1 MLLFIFQGC
10 IYRLRQNRSKLVDR
24 LRGAVGD
31 IESSPEAK
39 GKEFI
44 DDLMREELK
53 EIEKLEMAPN
63 IFCDCCS
70 YMVRLRTT
78 FETLNIFAL
87 FYCIF

>member
-1 MLLFIFQGC
+1 MPRLSFIFQGC
-10 IYRLRQNRSKLVDR
+10 IRRLRQNRGKLVEQ

-39 GKEFI
+39 GKDFI

-70 YMVRLRTT
+70 YTVRLRTT
-78 FETLNIFAL
+78 VETLSILSFS
-87 FYCIF
+87 